1 MRILSFIFIMVFAL
15 SVSAQ
20 TAKQAFDEGTQSAQA
35 ANYEKALENYR
46 KAIRLSENESIGGE
60 FLARI
65 RFNTGV
71 CLYHLKQNEEAVK
84 EFNAAIVLS
93 GGSYQKA
100 FYALGMAETEMKNW
114 RKAIDALRKAVRL
127 KRADGEAWFDLGL
140 ALVEEKNFAAA
151 REAFQNSIRYKT
163 VADADAHNNLGVIM
177 ALSGD
182 FPSAEKEFETALA
195 KSRGKSVEAQN
206 NLQFCKLYKQNS
218 GKDLLTKLEF
228 SKV

>member
-1 MRILSFIFIMVFAL
+1 MVFAL
-15 SVSAQ
+15 GVSAQ
-20 TAKQAFDEGTQSAQA
+20 TARQAFDEGTLLAQA
-35 ANYEKALENYR
+35 AQYEKALENYQ
-46 KAIRLSENESIGGE
+46 KAIRLAENESIAGE

-71 CLYHLKQNEEAVK
+71 CLYQLKRKVEAIK
-84 EFNAAIVLS
+84 EFRAANVLS

-100 FYALGMAETEMKNW
+100 FYALGMAETELKNW
-114 RKAIDALRKAVRL
+114 RKAAEALREAVRL

-140 ALVEEKNFAAA
+140 VLVEEKNFAAA

-195 KSRGKSVEAQN
+195 KSNGKSVEAQN
-206 NLQFCKLYKQNS
+206 NLQFCKMYKQNS
-218 GKDLLTKLEF
+218 VQTTKLEF
-228 SKV
+228 STNKGE

>member
-1 MRILSFIFIMVFAL
+1 MVFAL

-20 TAKQAFDEGTQSAQA
+20 TAKQAFDEGTQSARA
-35 ANYEKALENYR
+35 ANYEKALGNYR
-46 KAIRLSENESIGGE
+46 KAIRLSENESIAGE

-71 CLYHLKQNEEAVK
+71 CLYQLKRNEEAVK

-100 FYALGMAETEMKNW
+100 FYALGMAETELKNW
-114 RKAIDALRKAVRL
+114 RKASAALREAVRL
-127 KRADGEAWFDLGL
+127 KKTDGEAWFDLGL
-140 ALVEEKNFAAA
+140 ALVEEKNFEAA

-163 VADADAHNNLGVIM
+163 VAVADAHNNLGVIM

-218 GKDLLTKLEF
+218 VQTWTKLEF
-228 SKV
+228 SKS